1 MEKNLKFKKRI
12 ITGVQKKK
20 LKNFIK
26 SALDVFVFI
35 VSYLVFDSICSSEF
49 NFITNKSFIN
59 FFISF
64 VPIVFNAISLARLVF
79 RIV

>member
-1 MEKNLKFKKRI
+1 MEKNLKFKKRE
-12 ITGVQKKK
+12 ITKVQKKK
-20 LKNFIK
+20 LKLFIK
-26 SALDVFVFI
+26 SVLDIFVLI

-64 VPIVFNAISLARLVF
+64 VPIVFNSISLARLTF
-79 RIV
+79 RFV